1 MCVCVCVCVCVFVR
15 VYMCVC
21 VCVCVQAGVHHICEY
36 FISCIALAYVS
47 LVSFVVFL
55 LHCKDISFPQKR
67 FFSQNNGSYQ
77 GERKCIPTTSK
88 NSDSLLNT
96 HSAGEDLKKKG
107 GNEVER
113 AGKAAT
119 ISRYKKTCKQT
130 WHAKLHSDILQA

>member
-55 LHCKDISFPQKR
+55 LHCKDISFPKNVSFPKTMGHIRANENVFLPQVKIPIHYLIHIPPLR
-67 FFSQNNGSYQ
+67 I
-77 GERKCIPTTSK
+77 GEI
-88 NSDSLLNT
+88 L
-96 HSAGEDLKKKG
+96 
-107 GNEVER
+107 
-113 AGKAAT
+113 GK
-119 ISRYKKTCKQT
+119 
-130 WHAKLHSDILQA
+130 